1 MCVRVCVCVRA
12 SVCTCVCVC
21 LCVPACV
28 CGVHTYVASI
38 RTYVVTCTYTT
49 LCSVQC
55 WHVVLASS
63 GCVPPF
69 SLDRVIFPTRRKEV
83 SDDEIV
89 HKTFIISSGS
99 FAFGPLHCGRPRERL
114 DVARA
119 QNWGACVCHVGSI
132 DLKALSLNGKGFFYT
147 KNGMKTVLTFPTSL
161 RASSYVA
168 GTEDPFTV
176 HTTAS

>member
-1 MCVRVCVCVRA
+1 M
-12 SVCTCVCVC
+12 
-21 LCVPACV
+21 
-28 CGVHTYVASI
+28 
-38 RTYVVTCTYTT
+38 
-49 LCSVQC
+49 
-55 WHVVLASS
+55 LASS

-114 DVARA
+114 DVVRA

-132 DLKALSLNGKGFFYT
+132 DLTGKGFFYT
-147 KNGMKTVLTFPTSL
+147 KKWDENCVDVSNQPKGIFL
-161 RASSYVA
+161 RSWYRRALYCSYNSQLRTPHFSIGIAVSSGA
-168 GTEDPFTV
+168 
-176 HTTAS
+176 